1 MPTKTK
7 SNKSISPAR
16 AIPPQAIMA
25 LAKGGIGGLTSG
37 LSNVGTEFGQIRDD
51 FKEQDF
57 RSQKFGKKL
66 GMLAKAGGR
75 MFATG
80 QQAVLSGVSTGL
92 LGTDFGL
99 GSKGFLADN
108 NPQAAMPGQAPG
120 QETAP
125 VENIAQNSSA
135 GGNPVFNPAN
145 ENTINSV
152 MGPTDTYGSL
162 FT

>member
-7 SNKSISPAR
+7 SNNSISPAR
-16 AIPPQAIMA
+16 AIPPQAIMP
-25 LAKGGIGGLTSG
+25 LIKGGVGGFTSG
-37 LSNVGTEFGQIRDD
+37 LSNVGTELGQIKDE

-75 MFATG
+75 LFATG
-80 QQAVLSGVSTGL
+80 NQAVLSGVSTGL

-99 GSKGFLADN
+99 GQKGLLADN
-108 NPQAAMPGQAPG
+108 NPQAAVPGQTPA
-120 QETAP
+120 AP
-125 VENIAQNSSA
+125 VENIAQNSSTGA
-135 GGNPVFNPAN
+135 NPVFNPAN

>member
-7 SNKSISPAR
+7 ENKPSPAR
-16 AIPPQAIMA
+16 AIPPQAIEP
-25 LAKGGIGGLTSG
+25 LAKGLVGGLAGGYSAGIGE
-37 LSNVGTEFGQIRDD
+37 VGQIRDE
-51 FKEQDF
+51 FKEKDF

-66 GMLAKAGGR
+66 KMLGGAGLRTFGAYQQGMLG
-75 MFATG
+75 
-80 QQAVLSGVSTGL
+80 GVSQGL

-99 GSKGFLADN
+99 GSMGMLADN
-108 NPQAAMPGQAPG
+108 NPQADAPGQAP
-120 QETAP
+120 AP

-135 GGNPVFNPAN
+135 GANPVFNPAN

>member
-7 SNKSISPAR
+7 SNNPASPAR

-25 LAKGGIGGLTSG
+25 IAKGGIGGLASG

-51 FKEQDF
+51 FKEQGFKD
-57 RSQKFGKKL
+57 QKFGKKL

-75 MFATG
+75 MLTAG
-80 QQAVLSGVSTGL
+80 NQAVLSGVSTGL

-108 NPQAAMPGQAPG
+108 NPQAAAPGEVPGQTA
-120 QETAP
+120 AP

-135 GGNPVFNPAN
+135 GANPVFNPAN
-145 ENTINSV
+145 ADTINNV
-152 MGPTDTYGSL
+152 MGPTNTYGSL

>member
-37 LSNVGTEFGQIRDD
+37 LSNVGTEFGQIKDE
-51 FKEQDF
+51 FKDQDF

-125 VENIAQNSSA
+125 VENIAQNSSVQP
-135 GGNPVFNPAN
+135 NPVFDPSGQNM
-145 ENTINSV
+145 IQSV
-152 MGPTDTYGSL
+152 TGPEETYGSL

>member
-1 MPTKTK
+1 MPTETK
-7 SNKSISPAR
+7 QNKPSPAR
-16 AIPPQAIMA
+16 AIPPQAIMP
-25 LAKGGIGGLTSG
+25 LIKGGVGGFTSG
-37 LSNVGTEFGQIRDD
+37 LSNVGTELGQIKDE

-75 MFATG
+75 LFATG
-80 QQAVLSGVSTGL
+80 NQAVLSGVSTGL

-99 GSKGFLADN
+99 GQKGLLADN
-108 NPQAAMPGQAPG
+108 NPQVAAPG
-120 QETAP
+120 QEPAPAP
-125 VENIAQNSSA
+125 VENIAQNSST
-135 GGNPVFNPAN
+135 GTNPVFNPAN

>member
-7 SNKSISPAR
+7 ENKPSPAR
-16 AIPPQAIMA
+16 AIPPQAIEP
-25 LAKGGIGGLTSG
+25 LAKGLIGGLAGGYSAG
-37 LSNVGTEFGQIRDD
+37 IGEVNQIKDE
-51 FKEQDF
+51 FKEKDF

-66 GMLAKAGGR
+66 KMLGGAGLRTFGAYQQGMLG
-75 MFATG
+75 
-80 QQAVLSGVSTGL
+80 GVSKGL

-99 GSKGFLADN
+99 GSMGMLADN
-108 NPQAAMPGQAPG
+108 NPQVPGQVPG
-120 QETAP
+120 QTPAP

-135 GGNPVFNPAN
+135 GTNPVFNPAN
-145 ENTINSV
+145 AGTINSV

>member
-1 MPTKTK
+1 MPTEIKQNKT
-7 SNKSISPAR
+7 SPAK
-16 AIPPQAIMA
+16 AIPPQAIMP
-25 LAKGGIGGLTSG
+25 LIKGGVGGFTSG
-37 LSNVGTEFGQIRDD
+37 LSNVGTEFGQIRDE
-51 FKEQDF
+51 FKEKDF

-80 QQAVLSGVSTGL
+80 NQAVLSGISTGL

-108 NPQAAMPGQAPG
+108 NPQAQAP
-120 QETAP
+120 P
-125 VENIAQNSSA
+125 VEVPQATENIAQNSSVQP
-135 GGNPVFNPAN
+135 NPVFDPSGQNM
-145 ENTINSV
+145 IQSV
-152 MGPTDTYGSL
+152 TGPEETYGSL

>member
-7 SNKSISPAR
+7 QGNKTSPAR
-16 AIPPQAIMA
+16 AIPPQAIEP
-25 LAKGGIGGLTSG
+25 LAKGLVGGLAGGYSAGIGE
-37 LSNVGTEFGQIRDD
+37 VGQIRDE
-51 FKEQDF
+51 FKEKDF

-66 GMLAKAGGR
+66 KMLGGAGLRTFGAYQQGMLG
-75 MFATG
+75 
-80 QQAVLSGVSTGL
+80 GVSQGL

-99 GSKGFLADN
+99 GSMGMLADN
-108 NPQAAMPGQAPG
+108 NPQAGMPGQAPAA
-120 QETAP
+120 T
-125 VENIAQNSSA
+125 ENIAQNSSA

>member
-7 SNKSISPAR
+7 SNNSISPAR
-16 AIPPQAIMA
+16 AIPPQAIVP
-25 LAKGGIGGLTSG
+25 LAKGVVGGVAGGMSAGMGELQ
-37 LSNVGTEFGQIRDD
+37 QIKDE
-51 FKEQDF
+51 FKEKDF

-66 GMLAKAGGR
+66 SMLAGAGLRGFGAYQQGMLG
-75 MFATG
+75 
-80 QQAVLSGVSTGL
+80 GVSQGL

-99 GSKGFLADN
+99 GSMGVLADN
-108 NPQAAMPGQAPG
+108 NPQAAAPG
-120 QETAP
+120 QVPAAT
-125 VENIAQNSSA
+125 ENIAQNSSA
-135 GGNPVFNPAN
+135 GNNPVFNPAN